1 MPLWN
6 AKTRQVSKLQINFLT
21 TKHVNIFNPNPLITC
36 LISVKCGHFCKPF
49 NFLKS
54 MSPVLNRLSDRPG
67 HNKVLPTLTLVRIRQ
82 EGTHFITVGLISSTL
97 SDYETK
103 HQLMRRNKDKVRCK
117 IFNPNPLITC
127 LISVKCGHFC
137 KPFNFLKSMSP
148 VLNRLSDRPGHNKVL
163 PTLTLVR
170 IRQEGTHFIT
180 VGLISSTLSDYE
192 TKHQLMRRNKDK
204 VRCKTYFQNNYFI
217 RLALSGWN

>member
-103 HQLMRRNKDKVRCK
+103 HQLMRRNKDKV
-117 IFNPNPLITC
+117 I
-127 LISVKCGHFC
+127 
-137 KPFNFLKSMSP
+137 
-148 VLNRLSDRPGHNKVL
+148 
-163 PTLTLVR
+163 
-170 IRQEGTHFIT
+170 
-180 VGLISSTLSDYE
+180 
-192 TKHQLMRRNKDK
+192 
-204 VRCKTYFQNNYFI
+204 CKTYFQNNYFI
-217 RLALSGWN
+217 RLALSGWNWKFCVPPLSDVAVALKTSRATNWQIAIKTNKQINRNSKKICDMSLPYQQ